1 MQILTPSCQSNHPS
15 TRSQLNERH
24 TGEYCLM
31 LERIVYQS
39 TASQEFGSLALF
51 QLLTQ
56 AQLRNSQLQ
65 ITGHLLFFNG
75 QFTQCFEGP
84 PESVEQLW
92 QSIQRD
98 KRHKNIEL
106 LVVTH
111 RKRGASLSGLWRF
124 RRPVLT
130 TYMEPK
136 DFSLLM
142 SPASRL

>member
-1 MQILTPSCQSNHPS
+1 MKGN
-15 TRSQLNERH
+15 

-106 LVVTH
+106 LVRHPSQARRFPEWSIAFSTSSTYYVHGT
-111 RKRGASLSGLWRF
+111 KGFFPVNESGES
-124 RRPVLT
+124 P
-130 TYMEPK
+130 
-136 DFSLLM
+136 LM
-142 SPASRL
+142 QHCTID